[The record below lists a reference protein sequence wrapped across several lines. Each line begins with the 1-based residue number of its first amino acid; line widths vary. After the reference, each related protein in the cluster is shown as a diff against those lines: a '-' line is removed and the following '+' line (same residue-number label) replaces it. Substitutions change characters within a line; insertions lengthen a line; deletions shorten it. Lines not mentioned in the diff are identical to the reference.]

1 MPAQDVV
8 IKPILLVGYADGRFA
23 PFGTCFTLDPTTGRI
38 AVPLQFEGERVAGT
52 STLTII
58 TAPFARGTN
67 GIRRLERHPSSV
79 QAFLPMVAGETVTI
93 VAPPGEPPDCA
104 EQLSAFVVP
113 AGHGIA
119 YKTGTWHSGLMGFE
133 TDMSVATFIRRIDDG
148 SDTEFLELPFT
159 LHLAD
164 RI

>member
-1 MPAQDVV
+1 V
-8 IKPILLVGYADGRFA
+8 IKPVVLAGCGDGRFA
-23 PFGTCFTLDPTTGRI
+23 PFGTCFALHPTSGRF
-38 AVPLQFEGERVAGT
+38 AVPLEFEGEPVAGT

-58 TAPFARGTN
+58 TAPFAQGTN

-79 QAFLPMVAGETVTI
+79 QVFLPLVARATVTI
-93 VAPPGEPPDCA
+93 VAPPGGLPDRP

-119 YKTGTWHSGLMGFE
+119 YRTGTWHSGFMGLE
-133 TDMSVATFIRRIDDG
+133 ADTSVATFIRRIGDG
-148 SDTEFLELPFT
+148 SDTEFLDLPFT

-164 RI
+164 GI